1 MACYKGQLAWKARGW
16 AGGEQECYPDEM
28 VCFMSSKDESVM
40 RETKKGYGT
49 ENRKLKPS
57 CVFQPCLAMVHIGKN
72 VI

>member
-40 RETKKGYGT
+40 RETGQVGGRRNIT
-49 ENRKLKPS
+49 RANRRFFYAGLR
-57 CVFQPCLAMVHIGKN
+57 QEAIY
-72 VI
+72 